1 MHYMNRLYFVRH
13 GQSEGN
19 VDNKVYYDMRDQD
32 IQLTDEGHEQAR
44 VAGEWLYD
52 YGTGWDEWGSFSVY
66 CSPYTRAVQTA
77 NNIVEVLSSYEDDC
91 DVALR
96 RQDPR
101 LREREWGTLRDL
113 NDSHT
118 KGTKDHLFDFF
129 YKPDGGESFA
139 NVYDR
144 VACFHQW
151 LLTQNHTKDVVIVA
165 HGESIKCYLAYLF
178 GWTPEEFSKWK
189 NPDNCEVLVVNHYNN
204 SYSLSPLTPL
214 KTSPYYK
221 PNKIIH

>member
-1 MHYMNRLYFVRH
+1 MRKLFFVRH
-13 GQSEGN
+13 GESKGN
-19 VDNKVYYDMRDQD
+19 VDKKVYYDMRDQD
-32 IQLTDEGHEQAR
+32 IQLTERGHEQAKT
-44 VAGEWLYD
+44 VGTWLYNQVVD
-52 YGTGWDEWGSFSVY
+52 WDTWGTLSVY

-77 NNIVEVLSSYEDDC
+77 NNIVDVLSSYEDDC
-91 DVALR
+91 DVTFR

-101 LREREWGTLRDL
+101 LREREWGNLRDL

-118 KGTKDHLFDFF
+118 KGAKDHLFDFF

-151 LLTQNHTKDVVIVA
+151 LLTQDSGSNIVIVA

-178 GWTPEEFSKWK
+178 GWTPEEFSMWK
-189 NPDNCEVLVVNHYNN
+189 NPENCKVIMVNEHIGRYA
-204 SYSLSPLTPL
+204 LSPVTPL
-214 KTSPYYK
+214 EISPYYK